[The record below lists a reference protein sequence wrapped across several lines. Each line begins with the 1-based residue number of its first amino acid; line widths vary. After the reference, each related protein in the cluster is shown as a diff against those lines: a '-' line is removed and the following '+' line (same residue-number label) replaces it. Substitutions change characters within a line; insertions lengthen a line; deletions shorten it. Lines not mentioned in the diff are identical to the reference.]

1 MGKKYRRNKKK
12 SKRPGGHVRLPNGST
27 MPDPAAVAPLSTDPG
42 EGNAEEPGVSL
53 GEEELSEDSRPL
65 GEEGGEEAVF
75 EVGQEGG
82 EEAVFEGG
90 QEEFV
95 VTTTE
100 GAPPLESADI
110 GARAQASN
118 AAVEAKLDAIISIL
132 DRGIRIIG

>member
-75 EVGQEGG
+75 E
-82 EEAVFEGG
+82 GG

-95 VTTTE
+95 VTTAE